1 MELLELRT
9 LWRWLAL
16 GALAV
21 TLLGGAVERALART
35 AGDPPQAS
43 GLFTDEREVLAR
55 KRMVD
60 RQLRSRGIVDTRV
73 LDVMGAIRRSLF
85 VPAAQREHAYEDRP
99 LPIGHR
105 QTISQP
111 YIVAVMTEL
120 LRLEPGDRVLEVG
133 TGSGYQAAVLS
144 RLAQRVFTIEILAPL
159 AERARGT
166 LHSLG
171 FDNVVVVTGDGYR
184 GLPEEAPFDGILVT
198 AAPAEVP
205 QPLLDQLA
213 QGGRL
218 VIPVGKRQQWLR
230 VYEREEQGIR
240 SERLFRVRFVPM
252 TGRAKR
258 GPQRSR

>member
-1 MELLELRT
+1 M
-9 LWRWLAL
+9 
-16 GALAV
+16 V
-21 TLLGGAVERALART
+21 TPSERDASDA
-35 AGDPPQAS
+35 QS
-43 GLFTDEREVLAR
+43 GL
-55 KRMVD
+55 
-60 RQLRSRGIVDTRV
+60 
-73 LDVMGAIRRSLF
+73 
-85 VPAAQREHAYEDRP
+85 
-99 LPIGHR
+99 
-105 QTISQP
+105 
-111 YIVAVMTEL
+111 
-120 LRLEPGDRVLEVG
+120 
-133 TGSGYQAAVLS
+133 VLS
-144 RLAQRVFTIEILAPL
+144 RLARRVFTIEILAPL

-213 QGGRL
+213 PEGRL

>member
-9 LWRWLAL
+9 LWSWLAR

-21 TLLGGAVERALART
+21 TLLGGAVECAPERT
-35 AGDPPQAS
+35 P
-43 GLFTDEREVLAR
+43 DEREVVAR

-60 RQLRSRGIVDTRV
+60 CQIRSRGVVDTRV
-73 LDVMGAIRRSLF
+73 LAVMGAIPRSLF

-99 LPIGHR
+99 LPIGHG
-105 QTISQP
+105 QMISQP
-111 YIVAVMTEL
+111 YMVAVMTEL

-144 RLAQRVFTIEILAPL
+144 RLARRVFTIEILAPL

-166 LHSLG
+166 LQSLG

-184 GLPEEAPFDGILVT
+184 GLPDEAPFDGILVT

-213 QGGRL
+213 LRGRL
-218 VIPVGKRQQWLR
+218 AIPVGERQQWLH
-230 VYEREEQGIR
+230 VYVRQEQGIH
-240 SERLFRVRFVPM
+240 SERLFKVLFVPM
-252 TGRAKR
+252 TGRAER
-258 GPQRSR
+258 